1 MRYMLQMVLVLCLSL
16 AAVTI
21 RAAPFDAEAWAA
33 YESRDYDKACDLFLQ
48 LFRDRPQDERV
59 NFGLG
64 LSAMKAGKLS
74 HARFAFERMLA
85 MNADN
90 QRARLELART
100 LAAMGLYDLSRE
112 EFEKV
117 LLYNPPEKVRTN
129 IEAFLQ
135 QIKRDS
141 RSWTAGAQLSAG
153 VFYDDNINIGPSESL
168 IDTGVGRLEV
178 NARSRPTSA
187 WGGSAGVSA
196 AGTYDLSWRH
206 DWLLTAGLNA
216 NQTMVPESPDYELRY
231 LRAQVGLRRPAPST
245 LFDLPVKV
253 EDLNY
258 GHESFVNIVGAEPM
272 LLFAPTRDWHHITQ
286 AVLEYRNYDG
296 GGNRDGM
303 TYKLSQTVKRFFG
316 PARHSLALSLGG
328 FQENADL
335 GGFAN
340 SGPELSVTGE
350 LKPLPMI
357 TLYGQAMYRQATY
370 REILLADLQTE
381 SRKDHEYQVVAGVR
395 QSFTAFWGADLSYRH
410 IESQSNFGLYDYDR
424 NMVNLSTFMSF

>member
-1 MRYMLQMVLVLCLSL
+1 MRSMLQLVLVLCLSL
-16 AAVTI
+16 AAITT
-21 RAAPFDAEAWAA
+21 RAVPADADAWAA
-33 YESRDYDKACDLFLQ
+33 YESGDYNKACDLFLQ

-74 HARFAFERMLA
+74 HARFAFERLLV

-90 QRARLELART
+90 QRARVELART
-100 LAAMGLYDLSRE
+100 LAAMELYDLSRE

-117 LLYNPPEKVRTN
+117 LLCNPPEKVRTN
-129 IEAFLQ
+129 IEAFLH
-135 QIKRDS
+135 QIKRNS

-153 VFYDDNINIGPSESL
+153 AFYDDNINIGPSESL

-178 NARSRPTSA
+178 NARSRPESA
-187 WGGSAGVSA
+187 WGASAGASA
-196 AGTYDLSWRH
+196 AGTYDLSWRR

-216 NQTMVPESPDYELRY
+216 NQTLIPDSPDYEVRY
-231 LRAQVGLRRPAPST
+231 LRAQGGLRRPAPST
-245 LFDLPVKV
+245 LFDLPIKV

-258 GHESFVNIVGAEPM
+258 GHEPFVSIVGAEPM
-272 LLFAPTRDWHHITQ
+272 LLFAPSRDWHHITQ
-286 AVLEYRNYDG
+286 AVLEYRNYAG
-296 GGNRDGM
+296 GGDRDGM

-335 GGFAN
+335 DGFAN
-340 SGPELSVTGE
+340 SGPECSVTGE
-350 LKPLPMI
+350 LRPLSMT
-357 TLYGQAMYRQATY
+357 TLYGLAMYRQATY
-370 REILLADLQTE
+370 REILMTGLQTE
-381 SRKDHEYQVVAGVR
+381 ARKDHEYQVVAGIR
-395 QSFTAFWGADLSYRH
+395 QSFTAFWGVDLSWRH
-410 IESQSNFGLYDYDR
+410 IENQSNFGLYDYDR